1 MVYANIKILIL
12 TGLGVLTLIL
22 IYWHILGERR
32 RRRQIKRELL
42 QQTERERL
50 VHQIAQQIRR
60 SLDLDRVL
68 ATTVTEV
75 KQFLQADRVLIYR
88 LWEDGTGSA
97 ITETVS
103 PHYPSILGQTFP
115 EEVFP
120 REYHQAYAEGKTR
133 AIADIENVDI
143 EPCLVEFVQQFGV
156 KAKLIVPI
164 LQERRE
170 AELAHS
176 AAIVQPVKV
185 LPTHEP
191 SHPYLWGLLI
201 VHQCHQPRQWHP
213 WEIELMQ
220 QLSTQVAIAIQQ
232 SELHEQLQDLNIDLE
247 NRVQR
252 RTQELAQANAL
263 LQAEIL
269 ERQQTEAALRHTN
282 QTLKSL
288 INASPRAIFTVN
300 LQNRIQVWN
309 PTAERMFGWS
319 EAELFGQPSPIMPAD
334 LEDYQDI
341 KSSIL
346 EGRTPPSLEI
356 QRQTKNGTLIDIVF
370 SAAPLRD
377 SQQTIQGMV
386 VVVADITEQ
395 KRQAEQVR
403 LLQSVVLN
411 SHDAVVITEAEPLDE
426 PGPKILYVNEA
437 FTRATGY
444 SLEEVFGKTPRLLQG
459 PKTDRSVLDQVRV
472 ALSQWQ
478 PITAEV
484 INYRKDGS
492 EFWVEFSVVPVANQT
507 GHYTHWIAVQ
517 RDVTERKQ
525 IEQALRWSEE
535 RYRSLIENALDIIT
549 ILEAD
554 GRIYYISP
562 SVQKVLGYS
571 SGDLTNQNFFDLIH
585 PENFPEISS
594 ILNNSKTHPEIA
606 LTVEFKCR
614 HQDGFWLTLEAVIQ
628 KSVNGSESSQIIVT
642 SRDITERKRVAELH
656 SALEKEK
663 EMNSL
668 KTRFFSMASHEFR
681 TPISTALAAA
691 QILENTP
698 QAWENPEKRSR
709 NLQRIKSSLKN
720 MVNLLDDILTIN
732 RAETGK
738 LEFNPK
744 WLDLQCLFLQIIDEI
759 CLSDDGQHTVT
770 FYCEGVWHKIYFD
783 EKLMR
788 SILGN
793 ILSNALK
800 YSPNNSQITCRLE
813 FQPNQTLINICDQGI
828 GIPEEDKKD
837 LFEPFCRGKN
847 VRKLSGTGLG
857 LVVVKKCVDLH
868 QGNLLIS
875 SQVNQGTTVTITLPE
890 ADIADPDE
898 MDVADQASD

>member
-1 MVYANIKILIL
+1 MGYANVTPLIV
-12 TGLGVLTLIL
+12 TSLGGLTLVL
-22 IYWHILGERR
+22 LYWHSLWERHCR
-32 RRRQIKRELL
+32 HQIKQELL
-42 QQTERERL
+42 QQSERERL
-50 VHQIAQQIRR
+50 VHEIAQQIRR

-103 PHYPSILGQTFP
+103 PHYPSILGRTFS

-120 REYHQAYAEGKTR
+120 REYHQAYVEGKTR
-133 AIADIENVDI
+133 AIANIEEVDI
-143 EPCLVEFVQQFGV
+143 PPCLVEFVQQFGV
-156 KAKLIVPI
+156 KAKLVVPI

-170 AELAHS
+170 REPADS
-176 AAIVQPVKV
+176 AAIQALTVF
-185 LPTHEP
+185 PTHEP
-191 SHPYLWGLLI
+191 SSPYLWGLLI
-201 VHQCHQPRQWHP
+201 VHQCHQPRHWLS
-213 WEIELMQ
+213 WELELMQ

-232 SELHEQLQDLNIDLE
+232 SELHEQLHHLNIDLE

-252 RTQELAQANAL
+252 RTQELAQSNTL

-300 LQNRIQVWN
+300 LENQIQVWN

-319 EAELFGQPSPIMPAD
+319 EAELFGQSNPIMPEN
-334 LEDYQDI
+334 LEEYKDI

-346 EGRTPPSLEI
+346 QGITPPSLEI
-356 QRQTKNGTLIDIVF
+356 QRQTKKGTLIDIVF

-377 SQQTIQGMV
+377 SQKTISGMV

-437 FTRATGY
+437 FTRTTGY

-459 PKTDRSVLDQVRV
+459 PKTDRSVLNQVRM
-472 ALSQWQ
+472 ALNQWQ
-478 PITAEV
+478 PVTAEV

-492 EFWVEFSVVPVANQT
+492 EFWVEFSLVPVANQT
-507 GHYTHWIAVQ
+507 GRYTHWIAVQ
-517 RDVTERKQ
+517 RDVTERKE

-535 RYRSLIENALDIIT
+535 RYRSLIESALDIIT
-549 ILEAD
+549 ILEED
-554 GRIYYISP
+554 GRIHYISP
-562 SVQKVLGYS
+562 SVQKILGYS
-571 SGDLTNQNFFDLIH
+571 SQELTNQNFFDLIH
-585 PENFPEISS
+585 PDDVSHTLHN
-594 ILNNSKTHPEIA
+594 LTHAQTNPEIA
-606 LTVEFKCR
+606 RPIEFKCR
-614 HQDGFWLTLEAVIQ
+614 HHDGSWRTLEAVSQ
-628 KSVNGSESSQIIVT
+628 KSLDGAESSQIVVT
-642 SRDITERKRVAELH
+642 SRDITERKRVVELH
-656 SALEKEK
+656 SALEQEK

-681 TPISTALAAA
+681 TPLSTALAAA
-691 QILENTP
+691 HILENTP
-698 QAWENPEKRSR
+698 QSWENIEKRSR
-709 NLQRIKSSLKN
+709 NLRRIKSSLKN

-738 LEFNPK
+738 LEFNPQ
-744 WLDLQCLFLQIIDEI
+744 WLDLQGLCLELIDEI
-759 CLSDDGQHTVT
+759 CLSDDGQHIVL
-770 FYCEGVWHKIYFD
+770 FSCDGVWDKTYLD

-793 ILSNALK
+793 LLSNALK
-800 YSPNNSQITCRLE
+800 YSPSNSKITVGLD
-813 FQPNQTLINICDQGI
+813 FQSEQTLIRIADQGF
-828 GIPEEDKKD
+828 GISEDDKKE
-837 LFEPFCRGKN
+837 LFEPFVRGRN
-847 VRKLSGTGLG
+847 VRKIAGTGLG

-868 QGNLLIS
+868 QGKVEIS
-875 SQVNQGTTVTITLPE
+875 SEVNQGTTVTITLPK
-890 ADIADPDE
+890 ADMANSEEIDISE
-898 MDVADQASD
+898 GVSN